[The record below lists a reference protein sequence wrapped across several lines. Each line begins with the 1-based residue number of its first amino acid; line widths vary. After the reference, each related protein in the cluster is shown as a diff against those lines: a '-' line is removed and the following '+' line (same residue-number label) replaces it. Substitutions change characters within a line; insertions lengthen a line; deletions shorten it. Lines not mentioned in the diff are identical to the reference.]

1 MNPLNQLPTKLLNNL
16 LRMGE
21 PDEQDGRLRE
31 TKHLEKTTPLVAK
44 HNKPKADGF
53 GVHVPADTNGE
64 VTDNGR
70 ELATLAVNT
79 NW

>member
-21 PDEQDGRLRE
+21 PEEQDGRLRE

-53 GVHVPADTNGE
+53 GVHVPAETNGE

-70 ELATLAVNT
+70 ELATLAVNI

>member
-1 MNPLNQLPTKLLNNL
+1 MNRTDAFGK
-16 LRMGE
+16 
-21 PDEQDGRLRE
+21 

>member
-70 ELATLAVNT
+70 ELATLAVNI